1 MSRTPAV
8 ARQAWWW
15 FRSIGS
21 WMVLLAVLAV
31 VALTVALPTLAGGT
45 AYTVLS
51 PSMRPSLPPGGLVVT
66 RPVQADDLRVGDVV
80 TFQIRSGEPAV
91 ITHRVI
97 ELRLTADGQTLAQT
111 KGDFNDAID
120 PDLVKP
126 EQLRGRLW
134 YSVPFLGYVNSA
146 VAGHGRVAIVGVA
159 TVGLLAYAGWML
171 VSASRDRR
179 RLAAVPRVEHVG

>member
-1 MSRTPAV
+1 MSRTPATV
-8 ARQAWWW
+8 RQLVWWV
-15 FRSIGS
+15 RSVGS
-21 WMVLLAVLAV
+21 WLVLLAVLTV
-31 VALTVALPTLAGGT
+31 VALTVALPTLGGGT
-45 AYTVLS
+45 AYTVLT

-66 RPVQADDLRVGDVV
+66 RPVQANDLRIGDVV
-80 TFQIRSGEPAV
+80 TYQLRSGDPAV
-91 ITHRVI
+91 VTHRVLA
-97 ELRLTADGQTLAQT
+97 LRLTADGQTLAQT
-111 KGDFNDAID
+111 KGDFNNAID

-134 YSVPFLGYVNSA
+134 YSVPFLGYINST
-146 VAGHGRVAIVGVA
+146 VAGHGRVAIVGLV